1 MGSTGQQGGERA
13 RSARLVRISCGV
25 VALIAVVL
33 GLVAHTFRDALG
45 FTPEAAFG
53 AATGFGV
60 MGALYA
66 SVLFWW
72 DRVEFDR

>member
-1 MGSTGQQGGERA
+1 MGPTGKQGGDRA
-13 RSARLVRISCGV
+13 RSARLVRISSGV

-33 GLVAHTFRDALG
+33 GLAAHTFRDALG
-45 FTPEAAFG
+45 FTPEAAF
-53 AATGFGV
+53 ATATGFGL